1 MSSLFND
8 IGLPPSLRAF
18 TTAFQ
23 PGLSAS
29 LKTISGMD
37 NSLQPPSFGISNSLG
52 FDMSSIN
59 GTKTDDGL
67 GVGTKSTNITQEQI
81 SNLPKDI
88 QIQNSLMREAG
99 SGSSTPSAIS
109 ASSIRNSMYRASS
122 VDSQLALLRNEMVFH
137 ILHLDH

>member
-29 LKTISGMD
+29 LKTMSGMD
-37 NSLQPPSFGISNSLG
+37 NSLQPSSFGISNSLG

-59 GTKTDDGL
+59 GTKTDEGN
-67 GVGTKSTNITQEQI
+67 GIGTKSTNFQQEQM
-81 SNLPKDI
+81 SNLPK
-88 QIQNSLMREAG
+88 
-99 SGSSTPSAIS
+99 
-109 ASSIRNSMYRASS
+109 
-122 VDSQLALLRNEMVFH
+122 
-137 ILHLDH
+137 